1 MLNDLPPLPPI
12 RKPSNGKNYEVN
24 NDIFT
29 VPGQMTEESE
39 FLASID
45 TVQTVYVVLNVK
57 IKRHEQIIVNC

>member
-45 TVQTVYVVLNVK
+45 TVQMHKQLIMNLKVEYFF
-57 IKRHEQIIVNC
+57 

>member
-45 TVQTVYVVLNVK
+45 TVQCSVDFCMYYCQK
-57 IKRHEQIIVNC
+57 GIIFKANA